1 MPFIQSGGSVEVQVQ
16 SGQRILVTSYGA
28 GQTKIQFSALPEPYT
43 QTLRAIT
50 VIENGSYLS
59 PVFTA
64 TQEVVIDA
72 AVCEVEYVIA
82 ASPVATKERYQPGSV
97 AITGGSVNGTP
108 VGATTASTGAFTTLS
123 ASSTV
128 SGTGFSNY
136 LAAPPAIGGT
146 TAAAGSF
153 TNLSSSGTVSGTGFS
168 NYLAVPPAIGG
179 TTPNTGSFTN
189 LASSGTVS
197 GSGFSNY
204 FASPPAIGGTA
215 ANTGSFTT
223 LSATGALT
231 ANGANVNHSLAP
243 TGTGN
248 VTLGAAGTGSTT
260 RTRLNSLTV
269 LSSDTSGTPGNAT
282 INNLSGRAA
291 FAAAGS
297 TVVITNS
304 TVTANSKVFVSLRA
318 GDATLTTVRV
328 TPAAGSFTVT
338 GNAAA
343 TAITIFDFLV
353 VN

>member
-28 GQTKIQFSALPEPYT
+28 GQTKIKFSALPEPYT

-82 ASPVATKERYQPGSV
+82 VSPVATKERYQPGSV

-168 NYLAVPPAIGG
+168 NYLSVPPAIGG
-179 TTPNTGSFTN
+179 TTP
-189 LASSGTVS
+189 
-197 GSGFSNY
+197 
-204 FASPPAIGGTA
+204 
-215 ANTGSFTT
+215 NTGSFTT

-260 RTRLNSLTV
+260 LTRLNSLTV
-269 LSSDTSGTPGNAT
+269 LSADTSGTPGNAT

-291 FAAAGS
+291 FAAGGS

-304 TVTANSKVFVSLRA
+304 LVTANSKVFVQQRN
-318 GDATLTTVRV
+318 DATLKSVAV
-328 TPAAGSFTVT
+328 NPAAGSFTVT

-343 TAITIFDFLV
+343 TAITIFNFLV

>member
-1 MPFIQSGGSVEVQVQ
+1 MPFIQSGGTVIVSVPV
-16 SGQRILVTSYGA
+16 GQRLLVNSYGA
-28 GQTKIQFSALPEPYT
+28 GQTRIQFGTNPSQYP
-43 QTLRAIT
+43 QSFRDIT
-50 VIENGSYLS
+50 TIENGTYLS
-59 PVFTA
+59 AAFTA
-64 TQEVVIDA
+64 TQEVAINA

-136 LAAPPAIGGT
+136 LA
-146 TAAAGSF
+146 
-153 TNLSSSGTVSGTGFS
+153 
-168 NYLAVPPAIGG
+168 
-179 TTPNTGSFTN
+179 
-189 LASSGTVS
+189 
-197 GSGFSNY
+197 
-204 FASPPAIGGTA
+204 SPPAIGGTA

-260 RTRLNSLTV
+260 LTRLNSLTV
-269 LSSDTSGTPGNAT
+269 LSADTSGTPGNAT